1 MSAVLAPIMLFIPG
15 NSFLHRLHPLT
26 KLAWI
31 VSIMLFAFFMRNP
44 LVLAIVTLVGICLVW
59 LSRTWRSYKQSMR
72 VLLPVVCA
80 LIFFQFVAPAY
91 PRPWNPVVPLGP
103 LTIYQE
109 GVYSGLVFALMIT
122 AAATVALV
130 GVMTTHPG
138 DLFASLRRL
147 VVPYTLNFMIL
158 NTLQLIPI
166 LQREFNIVLNAQRAR
181 GMKATGIGA
190 LVPSMVPVFA
200 GAIERV
206 QQLSMSL
213 ESRAFGSSGKKTSLR
228 EISARPIDYVLTSLA
243 VLFLAGT
250 IYYVIRFGTP
260 DWSKQI
266 HWPPAFAIAL
276 FFSAIVG
283 FLALAG
289 SFVLQFRH
297 Q

>member
-1 MSAVLAPIMLFIPG
+1 MSTMLAPIMLFIPG
-15 NSFLHRLHPLT
+15 KSFLHRLHPLT
-26 KLAWI
+26 KLTWI
-31 VSIMLFAFFMRNP
+31 ISVMLFAFFMRNP
-44 LVLAIVTLVGICLVW
+44 LILLIVTLLGLLLV
-59 LSRTWRSYKQSMR
+59 LVSGTWRSYRQSMR
-72 VLLPVVCA
+72 VLLPVICA
-80 LIFFQFVAPAY
+80 LIFFQFVAPAF
-91 PRPWNPVVPLGP
+91 PRPWTPVVSLGP

-122 AAATVALV
+122 SAATVALV

-147 VVPYTLNFMIL
+147 GVPYTLNFMIL

-166 LQREFNIVLNAQRAR
+166 LQREFSIILSAQRSR

-228 EISARPIDYVLTSLA
+228 EIETRPVDYILMALA
-243 VLFLAGT
+243 LFFLAGT
-250 IYYVIRFGTP
+250 IYYVVRFGTP
-260 DWSKQI
+260 NWSKVI
-266 HWPPAFAIAL
+266 RWPPTFALTLFFTAIA
-276 FFSAIVG
+276 G

-289 SFVLQFRH
+289 SFVLQFR
-297 Q
+297 QD